1 MKKYHTE
8 QRRRLLSF
16 LQEHSDRQFS
26 VEEIAEYLC
35 GDGTI
40 SVSSIYRN
48 INAMAAEGMIQRFP
62 REGSRTFLYQYI
74 GDGDCREHIHMK
86 CEICGSIFHLDQE
99 AMAAIDA
106 SVSAAA
112 AGFHINKKKTILY
125 GACGKCK

>member
-48 INAMAAEGMIQRFP
+48 INAMAAEGAGW
-62 REGSRTFLYQYI
+62 REILTWYYTGVTI
-74 GDGDCREHIHMK
+74 GDCP
-86 CEICGSIFHLDQE
+86 
-99 AMAAIDA
+99 
-106 SVSAAA
+106 VW
-112 AGFHINKKKTILY
+112 N
-125 GACGKCK
+125 